1 MSKKTGSLSINS
13 ENIFPIIKKWLY
25 SDHDIFA
32 REVISNGC
40 DAITK
45 LEKLEMMGEY
55 TFPEDYKKQIQ
66 VIVNPEEKT
75 LKFID
80 TGLGMTADEVEEYI
94 TQIAFSGA
102 TDFLEKYKDK
112 TTEDDI
118 IGHFG
123 LGFYSVFMVADEV
136 HIDTLSYQK
145 DAKPVHWECDGGT
158 EYSMEEGTHSEVG
171 TEITLFLSEDCLEFA
186 NEYRMREVIEK
197 YCSFMPVQIFLSKAN
212 AEQEYETIDESE
224 LREDDVVVEHI
235 HEDAKT
241 EEKENENGEKETVEI
256 SPARERVKINKRPVS
271 LSDTHPL
278 WAKHPN
284 DCTAEEYKE
293 FYRKVFQDYRE
304 PLFWIHLN
312 MDYPFNLKGILY
324 FPKINTEYDSIEGT
338 IKLYN
343 NQVFIA
349 DNIKEVI
356 PEFLMLLKGVID
368 CPDLPLNVSRS
379 ALQNDG
385 FVKKISDY
393 ITKKVADKL
402 TGMCKTDRESYEK
415 YWDDISPFI
424 KYGCIK
430 DNKFSEKM
438 NDYIL
443 YKDIDGKYQSLE
455 DLLKAEEEKKAAQ
468 TAADVVEEG
477 TVESAEGEVVEDS
490 DATSENTDAA
500 ENTETVADEVVEGDT
515 AADADTTNTEDAD
528 ADDVVEDVDADV
540 DDEEEKEPEKTT
552 IYYVTDEVQQS
563 QYINMFRESGMNA
576 VILKH
581 NIDTPFISHVEQ
593 LNEKVKFQRIDADV
607 TDSVKEESDEESLK
621 ETTDTLTKVFR
632 KALNKEKLDVKVEKL
647 KNENISSM
655 ITLSEESRRMQEM
668 MKMYNM
674 YGMDPSMFGG
684 DETLVLNANNKLVQ
698 YIVDHK
704 DSDKVPMICEQLYDL
719 AMIAHKPLQPDEMTK
734 FISRSNEILML
745 LAQ

>member
-1 MSKKTGSLSINS
+1 MAEKHGSLSINS

-32 REVISNGC
+32 RELISNGC

-45 LEKLEMMGEY
+45 LKKLDIMGEY
-55 TFPEDYKKQIQ
+55 TLPDDYKAEVQ

-102 TDFLEKYKDK
+102 TEFLSKYKDK
-112 TTEDDI
+112 TTDDQI

-123 LGFYSVFMVADEV
+123 LGFYSAFMVADEV
-136 HIDTLSYQK
+136 HIDTLSYK
-145 DAKPVHWECDGGT
+145 EGAAPVHWTCDGGT
-158 EYSMEEGTHSEVG
+158 EYDMQEGNKTTVG
-171 TEITLFLSEDCLEFA
+171 TEITLFLNDESTEFS
-186 NEYRMREVIEK
+186 NEYRMREIIEK
-197 YCSFMPVQIFLSKAN
+197 YCSFMPVNIYLSKEN
-212 AEQEYETIDESE
+212 APQEYETIDEAE
-224 LREDDVVVEHI
+224 LRDDDVIVERI

-241 EEKENENGEKETVEI
+241 EEKENDKGEKEVVEV
-256 SPARERVKINKRPVS
+256 SPAKDKVKLNKRPVS
-271 LSDTHPL
+271 LSDPEPL
-278 WAKHPN
+278 WMKHPN
-284 DCTAEEYKE
+284 SCTDEEYKE
-293 FYRKVFQDYRE
+293 FYRKVFMDYKE

-356 PEFLMLLKGVID
+356 PEFLLLLKGVID

-385 FVKKISDY
+385 FVKKISEY

-430 DNKFSEKM
+430 DSKFSDKM

-443 YKDIDGKYQSLE
+443 FKNIDGKYLT
-455 DLLKAEEEKKAAQ
+455 LKDCIEENRKPEAETKTEETVESTEEKK
-468 TAADVVEEG
+468 
-477 TVESAEGEVVEDS
+477 EDGAK
-490 DATSENTDAA
+490 D
-500 ENTETVADEVVEGDT
+500 
-515 AADADTTNTEDAD
+515 
-528 ADDVVEDVDADV
+528 
-540 DDEEEKEPEKTT
+540 EKEPEKTT
-552 IYYVTDEVQQS
+552 IFYVTDEVQQS
-563 QYINMFRESGMNA
+563 QYINMFREAKKDA

-581 NIDTPFISHVEQ
+581 NIDSAFISHLEQKDQTIQFKRLDADLTEELRGEEAADEETSKTLTEVFRDALKNDKLEVKVEN
-593 LNEKVKFQRIDADV
+593 LKNEKVA
-607 TDSVKEESDEESLK
+607 
-621 ETTDTLTKVFR
+621 
-632 KALNKEKLDVKVEKL
+632 A
-647 KNENISSM
+647 M
-655 ITLSEESRRMQEM
+655 MTLSEESRRMQDM

-684 DETLVLNANNKLVQ
+684 QETLVLNAKHPLVQ
-698 YIVDHK
+698 FVADNK
-704 DSDKVPMICEQLYDL
+704 GSDKTPVICEELYDL
-719 AMIAHKPLQPDEMTK
+719 AMLSHKQLSPEEMTR
-734 FISRSNEILML
+734 FVQRSNEILLML
-745 LAQ
+745 TK